1 MVGSGSSNCIVG
13 IIQSSNPEVI
23 LCMIVSRV
31 FQCDVIGCEHSHP
44 VKKKKATLKTHT
56 IVSRF
61 YLILPVGISTCIYE

>member
-44 VKKKKATLKTHT
+44 VKKKKSNPENSYYC
-56 IVSRF
+56 IQ
-61 YLILPVGISTCIYE
+61 ILFNFTSWHKYMYI